1 LATSNVQKIAEKRT
15 LSDTETFEKI
25 AMPHLNAVYRA
36 AMALCGRPGD
46 VDDLAQ
52 ETFLRAFE
60 RFELFQ
66 AGTNCKAWLLQILR
80 NIWIDRLR
88 RTKIAGQ
95 VLPLEEAIIAEP
107 AREDDITWSNSED
120 LLESFSD
127 EHVISALRE
136 LPEDQRL
143 TLFLVDVEQLS
154 QNEVAEIM
162 GVAAGTVKSRTSRGR
177 AALKRRL
184 ASHAKE
190 MGLMRGRTNGTSE

>member
-1 LATSNVQKIAEKRT
+1 
-15 LSDTETFEKI
+15 
-25 AMPHLNAVYRA
+25 
-36 AMALCGRPGD
+36 MALCGRSGEA
-46 VDDLAQ
+46 DDLVQ
-52 ETFLRAFE
+52 EAFLRAFE

-66 AGTNCKAWLLQILR
+66 TGTNCRAWLLQILR

-95 VLPLEEAIIAEP
+95 VLPLEDALVAEP
-107 AREDDITWSNSED
+107 IREDDVTWSNSED
-120 LLESFSD
+120 LLENFSD
-127 EHVISALRE
+127 ERVIDALRE

-162 GVAAGTVKSRTSRGR
+162 GVATGTVKSRTSRGR
-177 AALKRRL
+177 AALKMRL

-190 MGLMRGRTNGTSE
+190 MGLMKGRTNGTFD